1 VADVCVVVRYRKA
14 VTYGTHALLAALEA
28 AGAECDVRLGA
39 TARECA
45 EHIAASAAESVLV
58 LWSFYSP
65 DADAMAVEIA
75 AVRAAAPASA
85 GRRVLHIAGGVHA
98 TAEPQYVLDS
108 GWDLCAIGEG
118 ESTILAL
125 VAALRDG
132 TDLTTVAGLAVR
144 DHDGVALRTP
154 PAPLLPLDS
163 FPSFPSG
170 RRYAGPVE
178 LTRGCRYACR
188 FCQTPFMFGG
198 RFRHRS
204 VGGVREHVRRIVSY
218 GLRDVRFITPTSLS
232 YGSDGPDPDLD
243 AVEELL
249 AGVRGELPPHG
260 RIFFG
265 SFPSELRPE
274 HVTPEAMRLLRRYV
288 ANDNIIIGAQ
298 SGSDR
303 VLEAAGRGHGTGPIR
318 DAVRIAAEHGFRVN
332 VDLMF
337 GMPTETQDDQRAS
350 LALAAELA
358 DLGARIHAHTFMPL
372 PGTPWRDASPAF
384 IPLETMRELDR
395 LALAGVSYGHWRKQA
410 EHSARLAETARAYP
424 RRSQRRRT
432 PRPLLL
438 TCRWGAGRCRWGLG
452 GIDGDGRCRWGLGGV
467 DGAGRCRW
475 GLGGV
480 GARAHGGTGARS
492 QRHLRAHPARWT
504 RAPHCSPRPARRT

>member
-1 VADVCVVVRYRKA
+1 MPVADVCVVVRYRKA
-14 VTYGTHALLAALEA
+14 VTYGVHALMAALEA
-28 AGAECDVRLGA
+28 AGADCDVRLGA

-45 EHIAASAAESVLV
+45 DHIAAAAVSAGAVLV

-65 DADAMAVEIA
+65 DADAMVAELA
-75 AVRAAAPASA
+75 AVRAATPEAAAP
-85 GRRVLHIAGGVHA
+85 RVVHIAGGVHA
-98 TAEPQYVLDS
+98 TAEPQHVLDS

-125 VAALRDG
+125 VTALREG
-132 TDLTTVAGLAVR
+132 RKLTGVPGLAVR

-154 PAPLLPLDS
+154 QAPQLPLDA

-170 RRYAGPVE
+170 RRHVGPVE
-178 LTRGCRYACR
+178 LTRGCRYTCR

-204 VGGVREHVRRIVSY
+204 VASVREHVRRIVSY

-232 YGSDGPDPDLD
+232 YGSPGPDPDL
-243 AVEELL
+243 AAIEELL
-249 AGVRGELPPHG
+249 AGVRQELPSDG

-265 SFPSELRPE
+265 SFPSEVRPE

-303 VLEAAGRGHGTGPIR
+303 VLAAAGRGHSTAPVR
-318 DAVRIAAEHGFRVN
+318 DAVRIAAEHGFRPN
-332 VDLMF
+332 VDFIF
-337 GMPTETQDDQRAS
+337 GMPGEGLDDQRAS

-372 PGTPWRDASPAF
+372 PGTPWRDASPAS
-384 IPLETMRELDR
+384 IPLATMRELDQ
-395 LALAGVSYGHWRKQA
+395 LALRGSSYGHWRKQA

-424 RRSQRRRT
+424 RRAQRRRT
-432 PRPLLL
+432 
-438 TCRWGAGRCRWGLG
+438 T
-452 GIDGDGRCRWGLGGV
+452 
-467 DGAGRCRW
+467 
-475 GLGGV
+475 
-480 GARAHGGTGARS
+480 S
-492 QRHLRAHPARWT
+492 
-504 RAPHCSPRPARRT
+504 

>member
-1 VADVCVVVRYRKA
+1 MVVRYRKA
-14 VTYGTHALLAALEA
+14 VSYGMHALLAALEA
-28 AGAECDVRLGA
+28 AGADCEVRLGR
-39 TARECA
+39 TAAECA
-45 EHIAASAAESVLV
+45 EQIGTAAAGSVLV

-65 DADAMAVEIA
+65 DADAMAAELAV
-75 AVRAAAPASA
+75 VRAATPPPAAP
-85 GRRVLHIAGGVHA
+85 RVLHIAGGVHA
-98 TAEPQYVLDS
+98 TAEPQHVLDS

-118 ESTILAL
+118 ESTILAV

-132 TDLTTVAGLAVR
+132 TELTQVPGLALR

-154 PAPLLPLDS
+154 PAPQLPLDS

-170 RRYAGPVE
+170 RRHVGPVE

-204 VGGVREHVRRIVSY
+204 VASVKQHVRKIVGY

-232 YGSDGPDPDLD
+232 YGSAGPGPDLA

-249 AGVRGELPPHG
+249 AGVRAELPPHG

-265 SFPSELRPE
+265 SFPSEVRPE
-274 HVTPEAMRLLRRYV
+274 HVTPAAMRLLRRYA

-303 VLEAAGRGHGTGPIR
+303 VLAAAGRGHGTAAVR
-318 DAVRIAAEHGFRVN
+318 DAVRIAVEHGFRPN
-332 VDLMF
+332 VDFIF
-337 GMPTETQDDQRAS
+337 GMPGEDAGDQRAS
-350 LALAAELA
+350 LALADELTG
-358 DLGARIHAHTFMPL
+358 LGARIHAHTFMPL

-384 IPLETMRELDR
+384 IPLATMRDLDR
-395 LALAGVSYGHWRKQA
+395 LAQRGDSYGHWRKQA

-424 RRSQRRRT
+424 RRTRRRRT
-432 PRPLLL
+432 
-438 TCRWGAGRCRWGLG
+438 
-452 GIDGDGRCRWGLGGV
+452 
-467 DGAGRCRW
+467 
-475 GLGGV
+475 V
-480 GARAHGGTGARS
+480 G
-492 QRHLRAHPARWT
+492 
-504 RAPHCSPRPARRT
+504 

>member
-1 VADVCVVVRYRKA
+1 MPVADVCVVVRYRKA
-14 VTYGTHALLAALEA
+14 VSYGVHALLAALEA
-28 AGAECDVRLGA
+28 AGADCEVRLGA
-39 TARECA
+39 TVRECA
-45 EHIAASAAESVLV
+45 DQIAAAAGAADAICV

-65 DADAMAVEIA
+65 DAEAMAAELA
-75 AVRAAAPASA
+75 AVRAATPEATA
-85 GRRVLHIAGGVHA
+85 RRVLHIAGGVHA
-98 TAEPQYVLDS
+98 TAEPQHVLDC

-125 VAALRDG
+125 VAALRAG
-132 TDLTTVAGLAVR
+132 GELTGVPGLAVR

-154 PAPLLPLDS
+154 PAPQLPLDA

-204 VGGVREHVRRIVSY
+204 VASVREHVRRIVSY

-232 YGSDGPDPDLD
+232 YGSAGPDPDLG

-249 AGVRGELPPHG
+249 AAVREELPPHG

-265 SFPSELRPE
+265 SFPSEVRPE

-303 VLEAAGRGHGTGPIR
+303 ILAAAGRGHGTGPVL
-318 DAVRIAAEHGFRVN
+318 DAVRIAVEHGFRPN
-332 VDLMF
+332 VDFIF
-337 GMPTETQDDQRAS
+337 GMPGESTADQRAS

-358 DLGARIHAHTFMPL
+358 GLGARIHAHTFMPL

-384 IPLETMRELDR
+384 IPLSTMRDLDR
-395 LALAGVSYGHWRKQA
+395 LAQQGASYGHWRKQA
-410 EHSARLAETARAYP
+410 GHSARLAETARAYP
-424 RRSQRRRT
+424 RRSPRRRT
-432 PRPLLL
+432 
-438 TCRWGAGRCRWGLG
+438 AG
-452 GIDGDGRCRWGLGGV
+452 
-467 DGAGRCRW
+467 
-475 GLGGV
+475 
-480 GARAHGGTGARS
+480 
-492 QRHLRAHPARWT
+492 
-504 RAPHCSPRPARRT
+504 

>member
-1 VADVCVVVRYRKA
+1 MPVADVCVVVRYRKA
-14 VTYGTHALLAALEA
+14 VTYGVHALMAALEA
-28 AGAECDVRLGA
+28 AGADCDVRLGA

-45 EHIAASAAESVLV
+45 DHIAAAAASAGAVLV

-65 DADAMAVEIA
+65 DTDAMVAELA
-75 AVRAAAPASA
+75 AVRAATPEAAAP
-85 GRRVLHIAGGVHA
+85 RVLHIAGGVHA
-98 TAEPQYVLDS
+98 TAEPQHVLDS

-125 VAALRDG
+125 VTALREDRR
-132 TDLTTVAGLAVR
+132 LTGVPGLAVR

-154 PAPLLPLDS
+154 QAPQLPLDA

-170 RRYAGPVE
+170 RRHVGPVE
-178 LTRGCRYACR
+178 LTRGCRYTCR

-204 VGGVREHVRRIVSY
+204 VASVREHVRRIVSY

-232 YGSDGPDPDLD
+232 YGSPGPDPDL
-243 AVEELL
+243 AAIQELL
-249 AGVRGELPPHG
+249 AGVRQELPSDG

-265 SFPSELRPE
+265 SFPSEVRPE

-298 SGSDR
+298 SGSDQ
-303 VLEAAGRGHGTGPIR
+303 VLAAAGRGHGTAPVR
-318 DAVRIAAEHGFRVN
+318 DAVRIAAEHGFRPN
-332 VDLMF
+332 VDFIF
-337 GMPTETQDDQRAS
+337 GMPGEGLDDQRAS

-358 DLGARIHAHTFMPL
+358 DLGARIHAHAFMPL

-384 IPLETMRELDR
+384 IPLATMRELDQ
-395 LALAGVSYGHWRKQA
+395 LALRGSSYGHWRKQA

-424 RRSQRRRT
+424 RRAQRRRT
-432 PRPLLL
+432 
-438 TCRWGAGRCRWGLG
+438 T
-452 GIDGDGRCRWGLGGV
+452 
-467 DGAGRCRW
+467 
-475 GLGGV
+475 
-480 GARAHGGTGARS
+480 S
-492 QRHLRAHPARWT
+492 
-504 RAPHCSPRPARRT
+504 

>member
-1 VADVCVVVRYRKA
+1 MPVADVCVVVRYRKA
-14 VTYGTHALLAALEA
+14 VTYGVHALMAALEA
-28 AGAECDVRLGA
+28 ADADCDVRLGV

-45 EHIAASAAESVLV
+45 DQIAAAAASADAVLV

-65 DADAMAVEIA
+65 DTDAMVAELA
-75 AVRAAAPASA
+75 AVRAATPEAAAP
-85 GRRVLHIAGGVHA
+85 RVLHIAGGVHA
-98 TAEPQYVLDS
+98 TAEPQHVLDS

-125 VAALRDG
+125 VTALREG
-132 TDLTTVAGLAVR
+132 RKLTGVPGLAVR
-144 DHDGVALRTP
+144 DHDGVALRTAQ
-154 PAPLLPLDS
+154 APQLPLDA

-170 RRYAGPVE
+170 RRHVGPVE
-178 LTRGCRYACR
+178 LTRGCRYTCR

-204 VGGVREHVRRIVSY
+204 VASVREHVRRIVSY

-232 YGSDGPDPDLD
+232 YGSPGPDPDL
-243 AVEELL
+243 AAIQELL
-249 AGVRGELPPHG
+249 AGVRQELPSDG

-265 SFPSELRPE
+265 SFPSEVRPE

-298 SGSDR
+298 SGSDQ
-303 VLEAAGRGHGTGPIR
+303 VLAAAGRGHGTAPVR
-318 DAVRIAAEHGFRVN
+318 DAVRIAAEHGFRPN
-332 VDLMF
+332 VDFIF
-337 GMPTETQDDQRAS
+337 GMPGEGLDDQRAS

-384 IPLETMRELDR
+384 IPLATMRELDQ
-395 LALAGVSYGHWRKQA
+395 LALRGSSYGHWRKQA

-424 RRSQRRRT
+424 RRAQRRRT
-432 PRPLLL
+432 
-438 TCRWGAGRCRWGLG
+438 T
-452 GIDGDGRCRWGLGGV
+452 
-467 DGAGRCRW
+467 
-475 GLGGV
+475 
-480 GARAHGGTGARS
+480 S
-492 QRHLRAHPARWT
+492 
-504 RAPHCSPRPARRT
+504 

>member
-1 VADVCVVVRYRKA
+1 MPVADVCVVVRYRKA
-14 VTYGTHALLAALEA
+14 VTYGVHALMAALEA
-28 AGAECDVRLGA
+28 AGADCDVRLGA

-45 EHIAASAAESVLV
+45 DHIAAAAASAGAVLV

-65 DADAMAVEIA
+65 DTDAMVAELA
-75 AVRAAAPASA
+75 AVRAATPGAAAP
-85 GRRVLHIAGGVHA
+85 RVLHIAGGVHA
-98 TAEPQYVLDS
+98 TAEPQHVLDS

-125 VAALRDG
+125 VTALREG
-132 TDLTTVAGLAVR
+132 RKLTGVPGLAVR

-154 PAPLLPLDS
+154 QAPQLPLDA

-170 RRYAGPVE
+170 RRHVGPVE
-178 LTRGCRYACR
+178 LTRGCRYTCR

-204 VGGVREHVRRIVSY
+204 VASVREHVRRIVSY

-232 YGSDGPDPDLD
+232 YGSPGPDPDL
-243 AVEELL
+243 AAIQELL
-249 AGVRGELPPHG
+249 AGVRQELPSDG

-265 SFPSELRPE
+265 SFPSEVRPE

-298 SGSDR
+298 SGSDQ
-303 VLEAAGRGHGTGPIR
+303 VLAAAGRGHGTAPVR
-318 DAVRIAAEHGFRVN
+318 DAVRIAAEHGFRPN
-332 VDLMF
+332 VDFIF
-337 GMPTETQDDQRAS
+337 GMPGEGLDDQRAS

-384 IPLETMRELDR
+384 IPLATMRELDQ
-395 LALAGVSYGHWRKQA
+395 LALRGSSYGHWRKQA

-424 RRSQRRRT
+424 RRAQRRRT
-432 PRPLLL
+432 
-438 TCRWGAGRCRWGLG
+438 T
-452 GIDGDGRCRWGLGGV
+452 
-467 DGAGRCRW
+467 
-475 GLGGV
+475 
-480 GARAHGGTGARS
+480 S
-492 QRHLRAHPARWT
+492 
-504 RAPHCSPRPARRT
+504 

>member
-1 VADVCVVVRYRKA
+1 MSSSRPTPLFFTPPKGAPRKCRDVQPAYLPRYADAVAEVCVVVRYRKA
-14 VTYGTHALLAALEA
+14 VSYGMHALLAALEA
-28 AGAECDVRLGA
+28 AGADCEVRLGR
-39 TARECA
+39 TAAECA
-45 EHIAASAAESVLV
+45 EQIGAAAAGTVLV

-65 DADAMAVEIA
+65 DADAMAAELA
-75 AVRAAAPASA
+75 AVRAATPARAAP
-85 GRRVLHIAGGVHA
+85 RVLHIAGGVHA
-98 TAEPQYVLDS
+98 TAEPQHVLDS

-125 VAALRDG
+125 VGALREG
-132 TDLTTVAGLAVR
+132 RELTGVPGLAVR

-154 PAPLLPLDS
+154 PTPQLPLDA

-170 RRYAGPVE
+170 RRHVGPVE

-204 VGGVREHVRRIVSY
+204 VASVKQHVRKIVGY

-232 YGSDGPDPDLD
+232 YGSAGPGPDLD

-249 AGVRGELPPHG
+249 AGVRAELPPHG

-265 SFPSELRPE
+265 SFPSEVRPE
-274 HVTPEAMRLLRRYV
+274 HVTPAAMRLLRRYV

-303 VLEAAGRGHGTGPIR
+303 VLAAAGRGHGTAPVR
-318 DAVRIAAEHGFRVN
+318 DAVRIAVEHGFRPN
-332 VDLMF
+332 VDFIF
-337 GMPTETQDDQRAS
+337 GLPGENPADQRAS
-350 LALAAELA
+350 LALAAEVA

-384 IPLETMRELDR
+384 IPLATMRDLDR
-395 LALAGVSYGHWRKQA
+395 LAQRGDSYGHWRKQA
-410 EHSARLAETARAYP
+410 EHSVRLAETARAYP
-424 RRSQRRRT
+424 RRTRRRRT
-432 PRPLLL
+432 
-438 TCRWGAGRCRWGLG
+438 AG
-452 GIDGDGRCRWGLGGV
+452 
-467 DGAGRCRW
+467 
-475 GLGGV
+475 
-480 GARAHGGTGARS
+480 
-492 QRHLRAHPARWT
+492 
-504 RAPHCSPRPARRT
+504 